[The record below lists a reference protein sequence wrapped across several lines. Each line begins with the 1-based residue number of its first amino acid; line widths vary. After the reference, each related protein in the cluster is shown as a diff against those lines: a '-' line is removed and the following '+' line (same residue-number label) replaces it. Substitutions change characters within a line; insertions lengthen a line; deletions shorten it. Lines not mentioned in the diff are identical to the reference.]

1 MYNIFKLLINNLSKY
16 KNTLKSVFL
25 KHIKLFITIPFYT
38 LFNFFILLLY
48 TKQIINKL
56 IFIIHIEML
65 SQKSNVCIIIIKS
78 PAGKNLQGNSLFLFS
93 VSLNYLY
100 KKNQLFVSVFPTLLF
115 FYRTINNY
123 LLYFNS

>member
-48 TKQIINKL
+48 TKQIINITPISGNLKTL
-56 IFIIHIEML
+56 SNVLPTARLKIFIII
-65 SQKSNVCIIIIKS
+65 
-78 PAGKNLQGNSLFLFS
+78 
-93 VSLNYLY
+93 
-100 KKNQLFVSVFPTLLF
+100 
-115 FYRTINNY
+115 
-123 LLYFNS
+123 

>member
-48 TKQIINKL
+48 TKQIIN
-56 IFIIHIEML
+56 I
-65 SQKSNVCIIIIKS
+65 
-78 PAGKNLQGNSLFLFS
+78 
-93 VSLNYLY
+93 
-100 KKNQLFVSVFPTLLF
+100 TLLLVV
-115 FYRTINNY
+115 I
-123 LLYFNS
+123 LKYFQTYYQQLD